1 MKKSPNTQ
9 SLKSAAQLPPPMVS
23 VPTTNSSTFALGT
36 QVVVIVMRVV
46 MVMVMVMMVAVVLVM
61 MVMMVRVM
69 VMNKL
74 FPICQLHIGGQ

>member
-1 MKKSPNTQ
+1 
-9 SLKSAAQLPPPMVS
+9 MVP

-46 MVMVMVMMVAVVLVM
+46 MVMMVAVVL
-61 MVMMVRVM
+61 MVRVM